1 MLAPRC
7 EYDSAV
13 YCMIDIAEWAACI
26 VASTKAVAVYGKSR
40 VTRDRA
46 VSDRKGGDTRW
57 CVWIEGEMR
66 ADIILTVCGY
76 VKEEGGRAWSK
87 RERGEGGE
95 VSEREGSGCWCCGCM
110 SLPGGM
116 SIVLGV

>member
-13 YCMIDIAEWAACI
+13 YCMIDIAESAACI

-66 ADIILTVCGY
+66 SDIILTVCGY

-87 RERGEGGE
+87 RERGGRG
-95 VSEREGSGCWCCGCM
+95 SE
-110 SLPGGM
+110 
-116 SIVLGV
+116 

>member
-13 YCMIDIAEWAACI
+13 YCMIDIAESAACI
-26 VASTKAVAVYGKSR
+26 VASTKAVAVHGKCR
-40 VTRDRA
+40 VARDRA

-66 ADIILTVCGY
+66 ADIILTVCGN
-76 VKEEGGRAWSK
+76 VKEEGGRAWSNRE
-87 RERGEGGE
+87 RERGGRG
-95 VSEREGSGCWCCGCM
+95 SE
-110 SLPGGM
+110 
-116 SIVLGV
+116 